1 LQKRRLQLMS
11 VSPPHEIAAC
21 GQDFV
26 LPMMRISLRVLISGL
41 ALSVFL
47 AGCATGNNKR
57 AESVMLPTDPQAQR
71 GQLRQS
77 GAKET
82 RLAAFCKAPP
92 QGQSAAATATIKS
105 DCDRLLPLT
114 PDASVFEK
122 GNGVYVVSFQR
133 GLTQAELCGGGQSNK
148 GFCMGLVPGDT
159 LTTMHF
165 VAR

>member
-1 LQKRRLQLMS
+1 MYHHFTRSQL
-11 VSPPHEIAAC
+11 I
-21 GQDFV
+21 GQGFV
-26 LPMMRISLRVLISGL
+26 LPMMRICRRVLISGL

-47 AGCATGNNKR
+47 AGCATGNKKS
-57 AESVMLPTDPQAQR
+57 AESVMLPTDPEAMR
-71 GQLRQS
+71 SQLRQS

-82 RLAAFCKAPP
+82 TLAAFCKAPP

-105 DCDRLLPLT
+105 NCDRLLPLT

-122 GNGVYVVSFQR
+122 GNGVYIVSFQR
-133 GLTQAELCGGGQSNK
+133 GLTQAELCGGGHSNK
-148 GFCMGLVPGDT
+148 GFCTGLMPGDT